1 MDPLVQAIMQAQYGH
16 APMRSESTQNELAR
30 RELQRTPP
38 VTIMQDAIARA
49 RAAMG
54 NAAPNNYNS
63 FVDAIRAGAMQKML
77 ETGGPAVDN
86 RGYTSTYGQPLPPFA
101 NPALK

>member
-1 MDPLVQAIMQAQYGH
+1 MDPLVQAMMQAQYGP

-38 VTIMQDAIARA
+38 VTIMQDFIGRA
-49 RAAMG
+49 QAAMG
-54 NAAPNNYNS
+54 NPAGNNYNS
-63 FVDAIRAGAMQKML
+63 LIDAIRGGALQKML

-86 RGYTSTYGQPLPPFA
+86 RGYTATYGQPLPPWA